1 MPRINYKPSN
11 WKSGETARNVITLTG
26 ARFLREAESTLRL
39 EISSLPPDQLSTTPL
54 LIFHRCYSPPRFS
67 ISVEINQ
74 MHEGVELPKTPLPCR
89 RDSDQGSSKRR
100 FKRHFRGFNFVKF
113 RSSSDSFSFPFRFS
127 VVFIIFWFFEN
138 CDCFAQRRKL
148 FQGMI
153 CCEQR
158 ITVGWSNGYFPTF
171 EMLVSGQCFFLKLE
185 IEPRTERCSIFSKNH
200 YTIAT

>member
-1 MPRINYKPSN
+1 METNSIFDPIRRFLEHCVSLSLSSPNVREILFTRNLSRSIYPLSRIVRMPRINYKPSN

-89 RDSDQGSSKRR
+89 RDSD
-100 FKRHFRGFNFVKF
+100 
-113 RSSSDSFSFPFRFS
+113 
-127 VVFIIFWFFEN
+127 
-138 CDCFAQRRKL
+138 
-148 FQGMI
+148 
-153 CCEQR
+153 
-158 ITVGWSNGYFPTF
+158 
-171 EMLVSGQCFFLKLE
+171 
-185 IEPRTERCSIFSKNH
+185 
-200 YTIAT
+200 